1 MKYRVKTHELC
12 WYNCCYIV
20 EADSK
25 EEARDMIEFGDYDGV
40 EYTDYD
46 TTDQLDI
53 ISVEEIKNEL
63 TNEN

>member
-25 EEARDMIEFGDYDGV
+25 EEVRDLV
-40 EYTDYD
+40 ESGEGNIVYSDYD
-46 TTDQLDI
+46 TTDKVDI
-53 ISVEEIKNEL
+53 ESIEEI
-63 TNEN
+63 